1 LELKHALEKIFKA
14 TSALVIDN
22 SHTLRH
28 YYFTNNYCMLFW
40 KNVLQRAGVMFPQRP
55 VDAPPIFTP
64 PATHQAYGSP
74 RYPSGS
80 LNERITSEAG
90 TLR

>member
-1 LELKHALEKIFKA
+1 LEEIFKA

-22 SHTLRH
+22 SHILMN
-28 YYFTNNYCMLFW
+28 YYFTSPYCMFLW
-40 KNVLQRAGVMFPQRP
+40 QNVLQRAGVMFPRRP

-64 PATHQAYGSP
+64 PATHQVYGSP

-80 LNERITSEAG
+80 LNERITSDAE